1 MASKLWFRLYTEIMD
16 DPKLAR
22 WTGDQFRMLIYLFC
36 LAKESDEPGLIKMTP
51 DQIAWRV
58 RRPISEVEETIV
70 LAQEGPRPI
79 IIAQDDGYLVV
90 RFLDRQ
96 YEYNS
101 DKPEAVKARVQKHR
115 GKQKNCNDDV
125 TTGNELKRNCNDDVT
140 RNIQSRADTETDNK
154 QSRAECNDSA
164 ALRFSDQN
172 EKDLAGEIA
181 AIFQRSLS
189 ARELKEL
196 QELTQRYQAGLII
209 EACNRA
215 AARGRPKL
223 HYAKGILSD
232 WAKAK
237 LTTLAAVMEIDPSV
251 RTGVVPQASA
261 ESQANKVVELEA
273 KRREEAIRMACD
285 FIRLQC
291 GPGPPPREK
300 AEEIA
305 REYGDELVPSILERL
320 YEGGRSP

>member
-1 MASKLWFRLYTEIMD
+1 MD

-58 RRPISEVEETIV
+58 RRPINEVEDTLK

-79 IIAQDDGYLVV
+79 IVAQDDGYLVV

-96 YEYNS
+96 YEHNS
-101 DKPEAVKARVQKHR
+101 DKPEAVKARVQKYR
-115 GKQKNCNDDV
+115 AKQKNCNDNV
-125 TTGNELKRNCNDDVT
+125 TISNELKRNCNGDVT

-164 ALRFSDQN
+164 ALRFSNSDKN
-172 EKDLAGEIA
+172 EKDLAGEVA
-181 AIFQRSLS
+181 VIFQRSLS
-189 ARELKEL
+189 TRELKEL
-196 QELTQRYQAGLII
+196 QELTQHYQVELIV
-209 EACNRA
+209 EACSRA
-215 AARGRPKL
+215 AARNRPKL

-232 WAKAK
+232 WTKAK
-237 LTTLAAVMEIDPSV
+237 LTTLAAVIEMDPPARERV
-251 RTGVVPQASA
+251 NPQDLT
-261 ESQANKVVELEA
+261 ENQAKVVELSQ
-273 KRREEAIRMACD
+273 KRREEAVRAACD
-285 FIRLQC
+285 FIHLHC
-291 GPGPPPREK
+291 GPDPPWDK

-305 REYGDELVPSILERL
+305 RGYGEELVPAIMERL
-320 YEGGRSP
+320 YGGRSP